1 MDNFDKF
8 KSKEKFVRDTE
19 SHYAGV
25 KDTTMRRILSEKINL
40 AVDDFKEIVK
50 LGNATDKDFQDKI
63 KVGLERF
70 RDIKLDLDTEDREK
84 ICLYFEDLMD
94 IVGLQSSGGHLNMFM
109 YGFDPTFKK

>member
-1 MDNFDKF
+1 MIKKLIKIFLGIKVLLITFCIQGQIKTPSYQMDNFDKF

-50 LGNATDKDFQDKI
+50 LGNATDKDFQDEAKS
-63 KVGLERF
+63 ER
-70 RDIKLDLDTEDREK
+70 
-84 ICLYFEDLMD
+84 
-94 IVGLQSSGGHLNMFM
+94 LNILA
-109 YGFDPTFKK
+109 